1 MKPLKFRPL
10 FYKGNITS
18 RASNKT
24 FGGKIMTPEPLAGTW
39 LQTSR
44 PGTGVG
50 VVENGNVDVLP
61 DRYFKVVRAAVEVS
75 SIIFCIQKFY
85 STPIKSVQ
93 WKNQGRKTW
102 VNQSRNEAFSSFES
116 LRQTGLRGKIRGT
129 IRIPCQK

>member
-1 MKPLKFRPL
+1 
-10 FYKGNITS
+10 
-18 RASNKT
+18 
-24 FGGKIMTPEPLAGTW
+24 MTPEPLAGTW